1 MQLNQDDKAA
11 ALLQMVIERGD
22 EEAASALN
30 LKDDWLSRNID
41 FSGDLFARRTCSTSP
56 A

>member
-30 LKDDWLSRNID
+30 LKDRLALEEHR
-41 FSGDLFARRTCSTSP
+41 F
-56 A
+56 